1 MAQSK
6 GKITLITPKE
16 RSVNRWSGGTTEEL
30 YIYPT
35 SAKYA
40 KMNFDFRVSI
50 ATIEVEKSTFT
61 PLPKVSRTT
70 LILDGEIE
78 LKHEGQY
85 SKALKK
91 FESDSYDGSWETTSV
106 GTCTDFNLMTRGKTT
121 GKVETSNLED
131 GQQIICPKG
140 EHLIIYALSGRTAVV
155 VKNDAHMLEEG
166 CVLVL
171 EKSSFPVIAKALGE
185 SEVVL
190 VAVNPF

>member
-1 MAQSK
+1 MAKSK
-6 GKITLITPKE
+6 GTTTFLTPKE
-16 RSVNRWSGGTTEEL
+16 RSINRWSGGTTEEL

-40 KMNFDFRVSI
+40 KMNFDFRISI
-50 ATIEVEKSTFT
+50 ATIEVEESTFT

-85 SKALKK
+85 SKTLKK
-91 FESDSYDGSWETTSV
+91 FESDSYDGGWETTSN

-121 GKVETSNLED
+121 GKVETHTLED
-131 GQQIICPKG
+131 GQQVICPKG
-140 EHLIIYALSGRTAVV
+140 EHLIIYAFSGRTAVV

-166 CVLVL
+166 GVLVM
-171 EKSSFPVIAKALGE
+171 EEPSFPIIAKALGE
-185 SEVVL
+185 SEIVMVS
-190 VAVNPF
+190 VN